1 MPKTV
6 TLEEP
11 RPKITL
17 PVTKKVE
24 LGQKGRVVIPKEIR
38 DLLEVSEGDELLFMI
53 LDGEVKLTTR
63 KALIRKLRG
72 KYAIPGRSIVDEF
85 LADRRAEAEAKGGEW
100 MAQRR
105 WGTFSENPGGR
116 REKAICKSGE
126 LGIPRLT

>member
-85 LADRRAEAEAKGGEW
+85 LADRRAEAEAKGW
-100 MAQRR
+100 
-105 WGTFSENPGGR
+105 
-116 REKAICKSGE
+116 
-126 LGIPRLT
+126 